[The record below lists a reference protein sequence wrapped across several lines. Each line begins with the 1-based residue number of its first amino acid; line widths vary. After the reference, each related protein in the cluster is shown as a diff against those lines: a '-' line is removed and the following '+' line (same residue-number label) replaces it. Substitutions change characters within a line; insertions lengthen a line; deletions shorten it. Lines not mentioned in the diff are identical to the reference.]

1 MLFQLILGLLF
12 SAIFIHFSIKFFKH
26 KSLYPFMPFKYNF
39 RRRRITFAK
48 TLQLLNERKAKII
61 IETGTSRKGLKATKG
76 DGAATIVFGKWAK
89 ENNAMMHSVDI
100 DLDSVN
106 GSQEEVKLQNLDG
119 VVSVHHSDS
128 LEFLKNFKQPVDFL
142 YLDSYDYSR
151 TDKEIQKQSQEH
163 HLKEFKAIE
172 DKLHNNSIVLID
184 DCGLPGGGKGKTV
197 VEYMLKKNWNILI
210 NAYQILLV
218 KSDNLNNS

>member
-12 SAIFIHFSIKFFKH
+12 LAIFIHFSIKFFKH

-48 TLQLLNERKAKII
+48 TLQLLKERKAKII

-89 ENNAMMHSVDI
+89 ENNAVMHSVDI

-106 GSQEEVKLQNLDG
+106 GSQEKVKLQNLDG
-119 VVSVHHSDS
+119 VVSVYHSDS

-142 YLDSYDYSR
+142 YLDSYDYLR
-151 TDKEIQKQSQEH
+151 TDNEIQKKSQEH

-184 DCGLPGGGKGKTV
+184 DCGLPGGGKGKLV
-197 VEYMLKKNWNILI
+197 VDYMLEKNWKILI
-210 NAYQILLV
+210 DAYQILLV
-218 KSDNLNNS
+218 KK